1 MVRWR
6 SVCAALSV
14 FLTSHAAARSG
25 DLPPCK
31 ARKRLTTTMR
41 LDQLPQ
47 TLPRAGAL
55 ARTQQVVHQA
65 WSVMRRRQLL
75 VQAALLVALLSV
87 FAFSS
92 FQVRSYEQGVSRQS
106 FLLRGSIPVPVL
118 QFSPQGQRLDVVAV
132 LAHGYSAN
140 KELMSSFAVD
150 LAKQGITSYTFD
162 FPGHGASPTTY
173 GGAGGLTPVKG
184 LVASLGEVVDYAL
197 AHAPG
202 PHTRLV
208 LVGYSLGTIAVGE
221 YALQHPVQPNI
232 AATVLVAGI
241 LGDRPT
247 RTVPRS
253 LLVLTGQFD
262 LPGINDTARRVMA
275 AGCGVSVQTI
285 TNTYQCG
292 SALATERRRVV
303 LGGLDHISIVTA
315 GSTHAVVL
323 GWLHATVDPQI
334 GTVPVN
340 PDARLHWM
348 LLGFLAAALATLPL
362 LALGAA
368 ALRLRPGSTGDATT
382 VPASAGPPVPWWMA
396 LLAFGGALAGALAL
410 LKLYLPASFWA
421 PEPFPFGFMHQ
432 QVSGDTAILL
442 LLAGVLLVGALAV
455 VPALRR
461 GVAWPRWTGW
471 WRHALLA
478 LAATLLLYA
487 TIGTLSSFAWESLA
501 LSPER
506 LWHAGVYAL
515 LVLPFFVGLRALLG
529 AATRRRPHRGA
540 LVELGFTMLILA
552 AFGGAIA
559 LNFERLSYLGILL
572 PIVAIALLASAG
584 IAAWARRVLAH
595 PTLVLA
601 LGQALLL
608 GWLLAAPLPLITYH

>member
-1 MVRWR
+1 
-6 SVCAALSV
+6 
-14 FLTSHAAARSG
+14 
-25 DLPPCK
+25 
-31 ARKRLTTTMR
+31 
-41 LDQLPQ
+41 
-47 TLPRAGAL
+47 
-55 ARTQQVVHQA
+55 
-65 WSVMRRRQLL
+65 MRRRQLL
-75 VQAALLVALLSV
+75 VQAALLVALLGV

-92 FQVRSYEQGVSRQS
+92 FQVRSYEQGMSRQS

-118 QFSPQGQRLDVVAV
+118 QFTPQGQRLNVVAI

-173 GGAGGLTPVKG
+173 GGAGDLTPVKG

-197 AHAPG
+197 AHAPA
-202 PHTRLV
+202 PNARLV

-221 YALQHPVQPNI
+221 YALQHPAQPNI

-253 LLVLTGQFD
+253 LLVLSGQFD

-275 AGCGVSVQTI
+275 AGCGVSMQAI

-292 SALATERRRVV
+292 SVPTTERRRVV

-323 GWLHATVDPQI
+323 GWLHTTVDPRI
-334 GTVPVN
+334 GAVPVN

-368 ALRLRPGSTGDATT
+368 ALRLRPVAASDADS
-382 VPASAGPPVPWWMA
+382 VLPASARPPVPGWLA
-396 LLAFGGALAGALAL
+396 LLAYGGSLAGALAL

-442 LLAGVLLVGALAV
+442 LLAGVLLVGVLAA

-461 GVAWPRWTGW
+461 AVAWPRWTGW
-471 WRHALLA
+471 WRQATLA
-478 LAATLLLYA
+478 LAAALLLYA

-506 LWHAGVYAL
+506 LWRAGVYAL

-529 AATRRRPHRGA
+529 AATLRRPHRGA
-540 LVELGFTMLILA
+540 LVELGFTVLILA

-559 LNFERLSYLGILL
+559 LNPERLSYLGILL